1 MSEAPKPTP
10 HWPTIEADYR
20 AGVKFVRQIAREHGL
35 SETAIRK
42 RAKAEGWTRDLSAA
56 IQAKADDMVRR
67 EAVRNE
73 VRDANRVPERQ
84 VIEANAATVYQVQI
98 AHRKGLAR
106 LADLRDKLLGELEAP
121 VGEPAKSS
129 KSKRAPEQLPLPAR
143 AEVLK
148 KLAEIDE
155 KIRRGEREA
164 FGIDKV
170 VPDEGGIVP
179 TLSEAERAS
188 RAAAILQLALQRRQ
202 AEAPGAA

>member
-20 AGVKFVRQIAREHGL
+20 AGVKAVRQIAREHGL

-67 EAVRNE
+67 DAVRTE
-73 VRDANRVPERQ
+73 VRDANRVPERL

-106 LADLRDKLLGELEAP
+106 LADLRDKLLAELE
-121 VGEPAKSS
+121 VPAADPEKGR
-129 KSKRAPEQLPLPAR
+129 KAPEQLALPAR

-202 AEAPGAA
+202 AEAPDAA